1 MSSNL
6 FWIDLE
12 MTGLEVEK
20 EVIIEVA
27 VIVTD
32 YKLNELETY
41 HAVIKQPQSFID
53 TMDDW
58 NKKTHKESG
67 LVDQIPKGKDPVEV
81 EKDLIALSKKHFGS
95 SKVIIAGNSIGH
107 DKLFLN
113 QYFKDFS
120 KLLHYRLLDVTSWKL
135 VFKDILKIKHEKK
148 NTHRA
153 LDDVRESIDELK
165 FYMKYIKV
173 DEKTK

>member
-12 MTGLEVEK
+12 MTGLDVEK

-41 HAVIKQPQSFID
+41 HTVIKQPQSFID
-53 TMDDW
+53 AMDDW

-67 LVDQIPKGKDPVEV
+67 LVDQIPKGKYPVETVAMMEKIVV
-81 EKDLIALSKKHFGS
+81 EAEHHIDAIH
-95 SKVIIAGNSIGH
+95 
-107 DKLFLN
+107 LN
-113 QYFKDFS
+113 T
-120 KLLHYRLLDVTSWKL
+120 L
-135 VFKDILKIKHEKK
+135 
-148 NTHRA
+148 
-153 LDDVRESIDELK
+153 
-165 FYMKYIKV
+165 
-173 DEKTK
+173 

>member
-6 FWIDLE
+6 FWVDLE
-12 MTGLEVEK
+12 MTGLDVEK

-41 HAVIKQPQSFID
+41 HAVVKQPQSYID
-53 TMDDW
+53 KMDDW

-67 LVDQIPKGKDPVEV
+67 LIDQIPKGKDPAEV
-81 EKDLIALSKKHFGS
+81 EKDLIALSKKHFGTN
-95 SKVIIAGNSIGH
+95 KVIIAGNSIGH
-107 DKLFLN
+107 DKLFLK
-113 QYFKDFS
+113 QYFKQFS
-120 KLLHYRLLDVTSWKL
+120 ELLHYRLLDVTSWKL
-135 VFKDILKIKHEKK
+135 VFKDILKIKHDKK

-153 LDDVRESIDELK
+153 LDDIRESIDELK
-165 FYMKYIKV
+165 FYMKFIKV

>member
-12 MTGLEVEK
+12 MTGLDVEK
-20 EVIIEVA
+20 EVIIEAA

-32 YKLNELETY
+32 YKLNEIETY
-41 HAVIKQPQSFID
+41 HAVVKQPQIYID
-53 TMDDW
+53 KMDEW
-58 NKKTHKESG
+58 NTKTHKESG
-67 LVDQIPKGKDPVEV
+67 LVDQIPKGKDPAVVEQ
-81 EKDLIALSKKHFGS
+81 ELIALSKKHFGNNR
-95 SKVIIAGNSIGH
+95 VIIAGNSIGH

-113 QYFKDFS
+113 QHFKEFS

-135 VFKDILKIKHEKK
+135 VFKDILKVKHEKK

-153 LDDVRESIDELK
+153 LDDIRESIDELK
-165 FYMKYIKV
+165 YYMKFIKL
-173 DEKTK
+173 D